1 MTDIAANPAQ
11 DDQPN
16 LLVIEEDQPTLVIA
30 EASESIAI
38 VASEPEVA
46 ALEIA
51 EPEVAEAAAPAA
63 APVVAQPAP
72 APAPAPVAV
81 AVLEPEPAPAIAVA
95 APGIVE
101 AAEPPVA
108 AEAVPLEDDA
118 PAAKVSRFDLRGAF
132 PMIVVS
138 IAAMA
143 SLVAAVGTVVA
154 TRAVAHTNAV
164 LEEVEAHRAKMRR
177 LDQLIDEVDGL
188 RQREQIALVRVEQI
202 ATSQPA
208 TSADVRSAIAG
219 LQIAMAKHEPGGNT
233 AILATL
239 RDGQAEL
246 AERISIIYRRVER
259 MDEKLAAFV
268 SSSPKAKP

>member
-11 DDQPN
+11 EGQPN
-16 LLVIEEDQPTLVIA
+16 LLVIEDDQPTLVVA

-38 VASEPEVA
+38 IAAEPEIA

-51 EPEVAEAAAPAA
+51 EPEVVVAPAPA
-63 APVVAQPAP
+63 LAEIPPAPVAQPAP
-72 APAPAPVAV
+72 AP
-81 AVLEPEPAPAIAVA
+81 EPAPAPAVA
-95 APGIVE
+95 APGIEEAVAVE
-101 AAEPPVA
+101 APVA
-108 AEAVPLEDDA
+108 VETAPDAHDVPV
-118 PAAKVSRFDLRGAF
+118 AKAGGFDLRSAY

-138 IAAMA
+138 IAAVA

-154 TRAVAHTNAV
+154 TRTVAHTNAV

-188 RQREQIALVRVEQI
+188 RQREQIALVRIEQI

-259 MDEKLAAFV
+259 MDEKLAAVV